1 MPQFLLTSKIPHSLD
16 NATKPCY
23 NGNNQTVDAEIKVIM
38 PPQRARGAGNR
49 VKHRSS
55 NGPRRVQSKAL
66 AEYSATY
73 GHTSVVGDMMV
84 SRKVHGTAVNQ
95 GGTANRLYS
104 SLTDPLLS
112 RRFYFHGGCYGTS
125 DQAMAA
131 LILSSSRTF

>member
-1 MPQFLLTSKIPHSLD
+1 MPILFLIVRAFFAPLLD
-16 NATKPCY
+16 NGPKPCY

-73 GHTSVVGDMMV
+73 GHTSVAGDMTV
-84 SRKVHGTAVNQ
+84 SRKVHG
-95 GGTANRLYS
+95 L
-104 SLTDPLLS
+104 P
-112 RRFYFHGGCYGTS
+112 
-125 DQAMAA
+125 
-131 LILSSSRTF
+131 